1 MKSIGSNIQEIKKVP
16 GAIADHARSALIVLM
31 DEDYIAMGEMST
43 FILGNYHNLAYLI
56 KKALEKPIESIDNEG
71 ISVFKISDRYENKYA
86 AVFGVSM
93 YRYFSRNSERNRTY
107 LRQMLMELHRQIKFQ
122 GLTRIIMP
130 RIGPSCGIDWFNVVK
145 PAVEEIFSD
154 MHVTV
159 VY

>member
-1 MKSIGSNIQEIKKVP
+1 MKSIGSNIQEVKKVP

-56 KKALEKPIESIDNEG
+56 KKALEKPVESIDSDG
-71 ISVFKISDRYENKYA
+71 ITVFKISDRYENKYA
-86 AVFGVSM
+86 AIFGVSM

-122 GLTRIIMP
+122 GLTRVIMP
-130 RIGPSCGIDWFNVVK
+130 RIGPSCGIDWFNFVK
-145 PAVEEIFSD
+145 PAIEEIFSD